1 MDLLKIELADLLLI
15 VSYLDGEGLNFLLQS
30 SRGLLKALSVD
41 EISWKTLCE
50 LHGFKQIGTTRTRGR
65 RSFRRLYRDNL
76 CVECREHRSDRGL
89 VIFDLAGGGLMRRN
103 KNSFNSCRG
112 SRDADGGLIGVNG
125 SKVALCSACLQMV
138 TTCGTTWS
146 ARKDLLPKL
155 KHRDLHYNTL
165 WNALMNKIP
174 FGPVPKKQK
183 ISAKARAEGVVEG
196 ATFNDYLIR
205 SVLPSGKGKGKG
217 VKRPRKTAAASAA

>member
-15 VSYLDGEGLNFLLQS
+15 VSFLDGEGLNFLLQS
-30 SRGLLKALSVD
+30 SSGLLEALSVD
-41 EISWKTLCE
+41 EKGWKTLCD
-50 LHGFKQIGTTRTRGR
+50 LHGFEQIGSTRTRGR
-65 RSFRRLYRDNL
+65 RSFRRLYKDNL

-89 VIFDLAGGGLMRRN
+89 VIFDLAGGGLMKRN
-103 KNSFNSCRG
+103 KNSFNCSRG
-112 SRDADGGLIGVNG
+112 GGDADRGLIGVNG
-125 SKVALCSACLQMV
+125 SKVALCSACLQTV

-155 KHRDLHYNTL
+155 KHRDLRYNTL

-174 FGPVPKKQK
+174 LGLVSKKQK
-183 ISAKARAEGVVEG
+183 ISAKARAEGEVEG

-205 SVLPSGKGKGKG
+205 SVIPSVKGKG
-217 VKRPRKTAAASAA
+217 VKRSKKSAGASAAA